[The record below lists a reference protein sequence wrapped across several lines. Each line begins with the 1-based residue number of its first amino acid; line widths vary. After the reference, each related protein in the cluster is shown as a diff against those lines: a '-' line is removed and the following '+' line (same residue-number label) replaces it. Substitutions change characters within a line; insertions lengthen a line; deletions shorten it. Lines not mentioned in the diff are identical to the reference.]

1 MPDAFKNMPDPV
13 TYTGFIMSR
22 FGQHES
28 TDLQELAQRV
38 KKYTEGVDG
47 SAPLPTAIEGLRL
60 LRSDQANRPGNCLF
74 KPALYMTLQG
84 AKWAT
89 FDEKRYKFAAGQ
101 GLMVAV
107 DVPSRGTVTDASS
120 RKPYLGI
127 EIELDFAIMQE
138 IAEEIGMAVSVPGK
152 PKARGAFVLE
162 LNRQLVDCARHAIRL
177 LETPEAIPA
186 LYPGIMR
193 EVCYWL
199 LTGPEGNQVSQIM
212 ILANGHDRRIIR
224 AIHTIRDRLK
234 KAIHVP
240 GLALAAHMSSATFH
254 RQFKS
259 VTGMTPLQYQKQ
271 LRLHEARRLMIFS
284 NATVESAAL
293 DVGYVSVSQFS
304 REYTRTFGTSPRRD
318 VSTWRR
324 SRPMA

>member
-1 MPDAFKNMPDPV
+1 M
-13 TYTGFIMSR
+13 
-22 FGQHES
+22 
-28 TDLQELAQRV
+28 
-38 KKYTEGVDG
+38 
-47 SAPLPTAIEGLRL
+47 
-60 LRSDQANRPGNCLF
+60 LRSDQANRPAHCLF
-74 KPALYMTLQG
+74 KPALYMTVQG

-89 FDEKRYKFAAGQ
+89 FGEKRYTFEAGQ
-101 GLMVAV
+101 ALMVAV
-107 DVPSRGTVTDASS
+107 DIPSRGTVTVASS
-120 RKPYLGI
+120 KEPYLGLQI
-127 EIELDFAIMQE
+127 GLDFAIMQE
-138 IAEEIGMAVSVPGK
+138 VAEVIKIALTVPGK

-162 LNRQLVDCARHAIRL
+162 LNRQLVDCAQHAIRL
-177 LETPEAIPA
+177 LETPEAIQT

-199 LTGPEGNQVSQIM
+199 LTGPGGNQISQIM
-212 ILANGHDRRIIR
+212 IMANGHDQQIIQ
-224 AIHTIRDRLK
+224 AIHTLRDKLSET
-234 KAIHVP
+234 IHAAN
-240 GLALAAHMSSATFH
+240 LALAANMSPATFH

-293 DVGYVSVSQFS
+293 DVGYASVSQFS
-304 REYTRTFGTSPRRD
+304 REYTRMFGTSPRRD

>member
-1 MPDAFKNMPDPV
+1 MNLVEKHD
-13 TYTGFIMSR
+13 SR
-22 FGQHES
+22 NI
-28 TDLQELAQRV
+28 QELKQKIRR
-38 KKYTEGVDG
+38 YTEGFDG
-47 SAPLPTAIEGLRL
+47 SAPIPTAIEGLRL
-60 LRSDQANRPGNCLF
+60 LRSNEASRPGICLF

-107 DVPSRGTVTDASS
+107 DVPSRGTVTVASS
-120 RKPYLGI
+120 REPYLGL

-138 IAEEIGMAVSVPGK
+138 VAEEIEMVLTASSK
-152 PKARGAFVLE
+152 PKARGAFVFE
-162 LNRQLVDCARHAIRL
+162 LKSQLVDCAQHAIRL
-177 LETPEAIPA
+177 LEAPAAIPT

-193 EVCYWL
+193 EICYWL
-199 LTGPEGNQVSQIM
+199 LTGPEGNRVSQIM
-212 ILANGHDRRIIR
+212 IAANGHDRRIIQ
-224 AIHTIRDRLK
+224 AIQTLRDKLRETV
-234 KAIHVP
+234 HVAD
-240 GLALAAHMSSATFH
+240 LAVAANMSQTTFH

-284 NATVESAAL
+284 HAMVDSAASN
-293 DVGYVSVSQFS
+293 VGYASVSQFS
-304 REYTRTFGTSPRRD
+304 REYTRTFGASPRRD

-324 SRPMA
+324 SRLTV